1 MTKRPDCRAH
11 VRASSALLSDGMPIT
26 LTDKEVELLK
36 QLKAAGVRGH
46 TVRALNSDAALAR
59 LFKEGYVTAQT
70 ANLDLIRFYRITRSG
85 EEALTRATDAAV

>member
-1 MTKRPDCRAH
+1 M
-11 VRASSALLSDGMPIT
+11 
-26 LTDKEVELLK
+26 
-36 QLKAAGVRGH
+36 RGH

-85 EEALTRATDAAV
+85 EEALTRATDAAI